1 MGLFDRGYTRHRSE
15 IFAPQE
21 PAETNISKRRQTQPK
36 VDARPALPPAFY
48 LRRNTRPPTVKR
60 RTCRLIAWGAL
71 CRMGLW
77 SLLGNRSPSVKPRP
91 VLQRGQG
98 AERWSAWLSLL
109 SSRHLGF
116 LANCDLT
123 AHKHSA
129 KRNSARTAGGWMR
142 KEGTVGPF
150 LAWRSF
156 VKCAALL
163 FSCRHGQKSTRTCK
177 NQHIDKL
184 QFEIPAE

>member
-1 MGLFDRGYTRHRSE
+1 MYLFDRGYTRHRFE
-15 IFAPQE
+15 TFAPQE

-48 LRRNTRPPTVKR
+48 LRRNTKPPCVKH

-91 VLQRGQG
+91 VPQRGQG
-98 AERWSAWLSLL
+98 TERWSARLSLL

-116 LANCDLT
+116 MANRGLT

-156 VKCAALL
+156 GTFLPPWAEKYTDM
-163 FSCRHGQKSTRTCK
+163 QESTY
-177 NQHIDKL
+177 Q
-184 QFEIPAE
+184 